1 MKNGILNEL
10 ISTMRERI
18 PQDMNLA
25 NTLADILCMGKEA
38 VYRRLRGEVSFTI
51 DEVALLSQKLGISI
65 DQIVGSHVSNKVT
78 FDLNL
83 LHATSA
89 LESYYEIINR
99 YLQIFDY
106 VKTDNTIVPRK
117 ILVNKGAQPADK
129 TTEVYTASNS
139 LPFTLYSSYEN
150 LSKFR
155 LCRWMYQNGDIK
167 TPHSLEDMSVDERI
181 VNVHKKLSESIRQ
194 CPKTFFIWDT
204 NIFYS
209 FVKEIKYFA
218 SLNLINK
225 DDVMHLKEE
234 LLQLLG
240 VVEHLS
246 IKGEFSENKK
256 VSFYLSNIS
265 FEATYSYIEKHDYQV
280 SLLRV
285 YSINSMDS
293 QSSYICQMQRNWI
306 QSLKRHSILV
316 SESGEAQRIAFLQK
330 QLEVI
335 NTL

>member
-65 DQIVGSHVSNKVT
+65 DQIVGSHISNKVT

-83 LHATSA
+83 LHAPSA
-89 LESYYEIINR
+89 LESYYEIIKR
-99 YLQIFDY
+99 YLNIFDF
-106 VKTDNTIVPRK
+106 VKNDSTS
-117 ILVNKGAQPADK
+117 
-129 TTEVYTASNS
+129 EVYTASNL
-139 LPFTLYSSYEN
+139 LPFTLYSSYEY

-155 LCRWMYQNGDIK
+155 ICRWIYQNGEIK
-167 TPHSLEDMSVDERI
+167 TPHSLAEMHVDERI
-181 VNVHKKLSESIRQ
+181 VNAHKKLSENMKQ
-194 CPKTFFIWDT
+194 CGKTFFIWDT

-209 FVKEIKYFA
+209 LVKEIKYFA
-218 SLNLINK
+218 SLKLITQ
-225 DDVMHLKEE
+225 DDVVHLKEE
-234 LLQLLG
+234 LHQLLA
-240 VVEHLS
+240 VIEHLS
-246 IKGEFSENKK
+246 IKGDFRENKK

-265 FEATYSYIEKHDYQV
+265 FEATYSYIEKKNYQV

-293 QSSYICQMQRNWI
+293 QSPHICQMQRNWI
-306 QSLKRHSILV
+306 QSLKRHSILI

-330 QLEVI
+330 QQEI
-335 NTL
+335 IDTL

>member
-106 VKTDNTIVPRK
+106 VKTDNT
-117 ILVNKGAQPADK
+117 
-129 TTEVYTASNS
+129 TEVYTASNS

-209 FVKEIKYFA
+209 FVKQGRCHAFERRTSSVTWRGRTSVHKGRVQRKQESVFLSVQYQFR
-218 SLNLINK
+218 S
-225 DDVMHLKEE
+225 H
-234 LLQLLG
+234 LQLYR
-240 VVEHLS
+240 E
-246 IKGEFSENKK
+246 
-256 VSFYLSNIS
+256 
-265 FEATYSYIEKHDYQV
+265 T
-280 SLLRV
+280 
-285 YSINSMDS
+285 
-293 QSSYICQMQRNWI
+293 
-306 QSLKRHSILV
+306 
-316 SESGEAQRIAFLQK
+316 
-330 QLEVI
+330 
-335 NTL
+335 

>member
-1 MKNGILNEL
+1 
-10 ISTMRERI
+10 
-18 PQDMNLA
+18 
-25 NTLADILCMGKEA
+25 
-38 VYRRLRGEVSFTI
+38 
-51 DEVALLSQKLGISI
+51 
-65 DQIVGSHVSNKVT
+65 
-78 FDLNL
+78 
-83 LHATSA
+83 
-89 LESYYEIINR
+89 
-99 YLQIFDY
+99 
-106 VKTDNTIVPRK
+106 
-117 ILVNKGAQPADK
+117 
-129 TTEVYTASNS
+129 
-139 LPFTLYSSYEN
+139 
-150 LSKFR
+150 
-155 LCRWMYQNGDIK
+155 MYQNGDIK

-218 SLNLINK
+218 SLNLISK
-225 DDVMHLKEE
+225 DDVIHLKEE

-316 SESGEAQRIAFLQK
+316 SESGEAQRIAFLQN

>member
-10 ISTMRERI
+10 ISTMKERI

-106 VKTDNTIVPRK
+106 VKTDNT
-117 ILVNKGAQPADK
+117 
-129 TTEVYTASNS
+129 TEVYTASNS

-218 SLNLINK
+218 SLNLI
-225 DDVMHLKEE
+225 
-234 LLQLLG
+234 
-240 VVEHLS
+240 
-246 IKGEFSENKK
+246 
-256 VSFYLSNIS
+256 
-265 FEATYSYIEKHDYQV
+265 
-280 SLLRV
+280 
-285 YSINSMDS
+285 S
-293 QSSYICQMQRNWI
+293 QSAAGIFYQLDGFAKLIYLPDATQLDSIVKAPLYSGFGKWRSTAYCFLAKAVGSYQYVVNKGKHTKHC
-306 QSLKRHSILV
+306 
-316 SESGEAQRIAFLQK
+316 GF
-330 QLEVI
+330 
-335 NTL
+335 

>member
-83 LHATSA
+83 LHASSA

-99 YLQIFDY
+99 YLKIFDY
-106 VKTDNTIVPRK
+106 MKTDN
-117 ILVNKGAQPADK
+117 

-167 TPHSLEDMSVDERI
+167 TPHSLEEMSVDDRL

-218 SLNLINK
+218 SLNLISK

-234 LLQLLG
+234 LLQLLD

-256 VSFYLSNIS
+256 VAFYLSNIS